1 MYVQMEAGQSGRAA
15 ETRRRLL
22 EAAVEVFAEEGFRG
36 ATLQE
41 IARRADA
48 NVASTA
54 YHFGNKEG
62 LYAAVFEYAER
73 RMAELQRQQEADRG
87 EDGGEDALPADERLR
102 RHVAAFLTRLLD
114 PRRPAW
120 FARLLA
126 REMIEPTPAL
136 DRLVRRRM
144 RANHEQLAAILRELL
159 GPDASDEDVR
169 LCTLSIVAQCT
180 FYRHS
185 APIVARLYPELAPA
199 REIERIAAHV
209 TRFSLAAIRD
219 LHGNGKERGS

>member
-1 MYVQMEAGQSGRAA
+1 MESGTAARSA

-36 ATLQE
+36 ATLQQ
-41 IARRADA
+41 IARRAEA
-48 NVASTA
+48 NIASTA

-73 RMAELQRQQEADRG
+73 QAAATGPPAGDGADG
-87 EDGGEDALPADERLR
+87 LPAEERLR
-102 RHVAAFLTRLLD
+102 RFVTSFLRRLLD

-126 REMIEPTPAL
+126 RELIDPTPAL

-159 GPDASDEDVR
+159 GDAAGEDTVR
-169 LCTLSIVAQCT
+169 LCTLSVIAQCA
-180 FYRHS
+180 FYRNS
-185 APIVARLYPELAPA
+185 AAIVSRLYPDLSPE
-199 REIERIAAHV
+199 REIDVLADHV
-209 TRFSLAAIRD
+209 TRFSLAAVRG
-219 LHGNGKERGS
+219 LRTRGKERA

>member
-1 MYVQMEAGQSGRAA
+1 MESGQAARAA

-73 RMAELQRQQEADRG
+73 RMAELRPPQD
-87 EDGGEDALPADERLR
+87 DDDDALPAEERLR
-102 RHVAAFLTRLLD
+102 RHVTAFLKRLLD

-144 RANHEQLAAILRELL
+144 RANHEQLATILRELL
-159 GPDASDEDVR
+159 GTEASDEDVR
-169 LCTLSIVAQCT
+169 LCTLSVVAQCT

-185 APIVARLYPELAPA
+185 APIVVRLYPELAPA
-199 REIERIAAHV
+199 REIERIADHV
-209 TRFSLAAIRD
+209 TRFSLAAVRG
-219 LHGNGKERGS
+219 LHGRRKDRGS

>member
-1 MYVQMEAGQSGRAA
+1 MESGQATRAA

-73 RMAELQRQQEADRG
+73 RMAELRPPQDDA
-87 EDGGEDALPADERLR
+87 EDAALPAEERLR
-102 RHVAAFLTRLLD
+102 RHVTAFLTRLLD

-144 RANHEQLAAILRELL
+144 RANHEQLAAILRDLL
-159 GPDASDEDVR
+159 GSRATDEDVR
-169 LCTLSIVAQCT
+169 LCTLSVVAQCT

-199 REIERIAAHV
+199 REIERIADHV
-209 TRFSLAAIRD
+209 TRFSLAAARG
-219 LHGNGKERGS
+219 LRGRGKERGS